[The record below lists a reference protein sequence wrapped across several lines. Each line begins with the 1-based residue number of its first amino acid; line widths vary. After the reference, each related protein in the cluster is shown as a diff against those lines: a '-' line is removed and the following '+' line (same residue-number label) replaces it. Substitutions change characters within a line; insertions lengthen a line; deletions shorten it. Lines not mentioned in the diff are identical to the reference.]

1 MNDFLTIA
9 GVSLVLW
16 AGTFLY
22 FRSYLARR
30 TGADRVLRELREE
43 VEKLVS
49 EVDLATD
56 RDVTLVEDRIKTLRA
71 LLDESDK
78 RIATMKREAER
89 RLSEERAY
97 SDLGRRATALRYDQ
111 AGTGPGAAATERNAA
126 PAPAELFPA
135 ESASLRDSGRRSV
148 EPAAGPA
155 AQKSA
160 PAAGPS
166 QPTGMPA
173 QGAAVPAAAAEPTS
187 PRFVRSAVPVEPK
200 AAPFFERVSELH
212 RAGFSA
218 DLIAKRLGSTIA
230 EVDLAIA
237 LSGKMDGR
245 DSDGPGY

>member
-22 FRSYLARR
+22 FRSYLNRR
-30 TGADRVLRELREE
+30 TSAERVLRELREE

-97 SDLGRRATALRYDQ
+97 SELGRRATALRYE
-111 AGTGPGAAATERNAA
+111 AASPRPAPPPPERPAA
-126 PAPAELFPA
+126 PADLFAA
-135 ESASLRDSGRRSV
+135 ESAPAPEAVLR
-148 EPAAGPA
+148 EAAPVP
-155 AQKSA
+155 SA
-160 PAAGPS
+160 PAA
-166 QPTGMPA
+166 
-173 QGAAVPAAAAEPTS
+173 AVPASAEEPAA
-187 PRFVRSAVPVEPK
+187 PRFVRAASPVEPK
-200 AAPFFERVSELH
+200 AAPFFERVAELH

>member
-22 FRSYLARR
+22 FRSYLNRR
-30 TGADRVLRELREE
+30 TSAERVLRELREE

-97 SDLGRRATALRYDQ
+97 SELGRKATALRYE
-111 AGTGPGAAATERNAA
+111 AASPRPAPPAPERPAA
-126 PAPAELFPA
+126 PADLFAA
-135 ESASLRDSGRRSV
+135 ESAPAPEAAPRDAAPV
-148 EPAAGPA
+148 PA
-155 AQKSA
+155 
-160 PAAGPS
+160 
-166 QPTGMPA
+166 
-173 QGAAVPAAAAEPTS
+173 AAVPASAEVPAA
-187 PRFVRSAVPVEPK
+187 PRFVRAASPVEPK
-200 AAPFFERVSELH
+200 AAPFFERVAELH